1 MNEQQAVAQSM
12 QTAAA
17 MAQKYGVE
25 LGAELSAE
33 LQSPTQYDQ
42 PQDDPGYIP
51 NFYENDTWASIQ
63 PREQAKPV
71 DTRAQEE
78 IAYEQYLIQ
87 KQKAEQ
93 PQEQAEQ
100 VQGANAR
107 LVATSLE
114 YGWETPSFQ
123 AYLDSDDDAYMSMRL
138 SPQQLQLA
146 NEVWGLDED
155 TAKAYVYHHKLT
167 PDDLR
172 LIEMSFTGQAS
183 TPAAMPSAPSQKQIP
198 NTDDDDV
205 DADSLSLAP
214 NPNADSSDDSAGDYD
229 YVAALGDVNHMRRTY
244 FSQASDTEWSS
255 ILNDVIDE
263 FESLSP
269 LEREPYD
276 NPAGLWAL
284 YQRVSYRR
292 QQQQAQARKQAQQ
305 RQQPSRLTNDNP
317 RGSSKRNTQG
327 FSNSAL
333 TPRGFLRQ
341 SWIDKLSPDD
351 YAKNADRITAWY
363 TAKKV
368 DRNA

>member
-1 MNEQQAVAQSM
+1 MNEQQSVTQSM

-42 PQDDPGYIP
+42 PLDDPGYIP

-87 KQKAEQ
+87 KNQAEQ

-107 LVATSLE
+107 LVAASLE

-123 AYLDSDDDAYMSMRL
+123 AYLDSDDDAYMHVRL

-155 TAKAYVYHHKLT
+155 TTKAYIHYHKLT
-167 PDDLR
+167 AEDLR

-198 NTDDDDV
+198 NTDDAGV
-205 DADSLSLAP
+205 DTDSLSLAP
-214 NPNADSSDDSAGDYD
+214 NPNTDSSDDSAGDYD
-229 YVAALGDVNHMRRTY
+229 SVAALNDVDRIRYTY
-244 FSQASDTEWSS
+244 FPRASAAEWSQ
-255 ILNDVIDE
+255 ILNGVIDE
-263 FESLSP
+263 FDSLS
-269 LEREPYD
+269 LEEHERYADPI
-276 NPAGLWAL
+276 AGFWAL
-284 YQRVSYRR
+284 HQRVSYRKAQRQAKR
-292 QQQQAQARKQAQQ
+292 QQQPSQAPPAAPTQ
-305 RQQPSRLTNDNP
+305 RDSLQ
-317 RGSSKRNTQG
+317 SSQRNTQG
-327 FSNSAL
+327 FSNAAL
-333 TPRGFLRQ
+333 TKQGKLKQ
-341 SWIDKLSPDD
+341 SWIDRLSSDD

-363 TAKKV
+363 AAKKV